1 MSASNNRPDHSV
13 SPELPSVPPKKP
25 PCTNNGRSMSY
36 TLIILGIVTAA
47 AFITVCFRHFRFDLS
62 MHSVIGLLSLLSFY
76 GSPIFSPLAI
86 LSLSLY
92 QKRNAPFSDAL
103 LLIFPLGCA
112 IGCMLMCNA
121 PTDNHD
127 GEIMGLGLLTV
138 LWGLISIPFCCISFF
153 TKEKGN

>member
-36 TLIILGIVTAA
+36 ALIILGIVTAA

-76 GSPIFSPLAI
+76 AIPIFSPLAI

-103 LLIFPLGCA
+103 LLISLWAAPSVACSCA
-112 IGCMLMCNA
+112 TLPPII
-121 PTDNHD
+121 TT
-127 GEIMGLGLLTV
+127 EKS
-138 LWGLISIPFCCISFF
+138 WGSAF
-153 TKEKGN
+153 